1 MILAVEP
8 QKLFVKGH
16 NIFTFQTLECKY
28 IIVLLSEAAAVLP
41 C

>member
-1 MILAVEP
+1 MEP
-8 QKLFVKGH
+8 LEDSFEGH

-28 IIVLLSEAAAVLP
+28 VIVLLSEAAAVPP